1 MSTAHKTVAVMCSA
15 FLIQA
20 CGGSGGDAPVDMAA
34 TPGTFSLKV
43 TDAPVEDV
51 AEVWIQFDA
60 VSVNNSD
67 GETTTFDLD
76 PAISVDLLT
85 LTDGVSQTLVDEQ
98 VLPAGVYS
106 NIRLAVNA
114 EFDGVFDSYV
124 IDDMGAQIEL
134 RVPSG
139 SQSGL
144 KVIDDVTI
152 TSNQGASFTLDWD
165 IRKGLVDPRGQPG
178 YFLKPT
184 IRVIDENLSGAV
196 RGSVSEALVMD
207 ATCTNDLAADEGNA
221 VYIFSGLDTMPTD
234 IAGLETD
241 PVATVAVR
249 RANDGIYGFSAVLT
263 PGDYTLAFT
272 CQAGSDDPELDQS
285 TNVPDGATEPVPLLF
300 VTVDGGSI
308 TVEDGGSYVIDF

>member
-1 MSTAHKTVAVMCSA
+1 MSAA

-20 CGGSGGDAPVDMAA
+20 CGSSGGDGPLDRAS
-34 TPGTFSLKV
+34 TTGTLSLKL

-51 AEVWIQFDA
+51 AEVWIEFDA

-67 GETTTFDLD
+67 GETTTFALD
-76 PAISVDLLT
+76 PAVTVDLLT
-85 LTDGVSQTLVDEQ
+85 LTDGVSQTLVDEET
-98 VLPAGVYS
+98 LPPGVYS

-114 EFDGVFDSYV
+114 EFDGIFDSYV
-124 IDDMGAQIEL
+124 IDDTGAQIEL

-152 TSNQGASFTLDWD
+152 TSNQGASFVLDWD
-165 IRKGLVDPRGQPG
+165 VRKGLVDPRGQPG

-184 IRVIDENLSGAV
+184 IRVIDESLSGTV
-196 RGSVSEALVMD
+196 DGSVAEMLVQD
-207 ATCTNDLAADEGNA
+207 ASCTNDLAADEGNA
-221 VYIFSGLDTMPTD
+221 AYIFSGLDTTPTD

-249 RANDGIYGFSAVLT
+249 QTSDGTYRYSAVLT
-263 PGDYTLAFT
+263 PGDYTIAFT

-285 TNVPDGATEPVPLLF
+285 VDVPDGAALPVPLVF

-308 TVEDGGSYVIDF
+308 TVEDDGSYVVNF